1 MDGRRWFGSHSQVT
15 WQATMDLLREHY
27 CSDSDGSSSSDDG
40 PDEET
45 CSITQ
50 TAQDVSEASAAA
62 SVSGSVES
70 RTSTCSKGRH
80 GKKRPRTSAA
90 IDTALRQ
97 PQREKFAR
105 AVPHTPG
112 NWAGHIFFPLAPT
125 LTSSAA
131 GSSVYDATN
140 RAASRRLH
148 IAARE
153 LIEDFATIVVERCHE
168 QKDKES
174 GGDDS
179 LGNWEVVSHLT
190 LLPVEQD
197 DSSSGDDDES
207 SSDDALDDDPG
218 RCGRQSRDAGQG
230 SRTETVP
237 TTKAN
242 EANNGSNIPLHI
254 SISRP
259 FYLQEQSISSFVEQV
274 RKVLASYSPMAIALD
289 VNNPEILVND
299 ERTRSFLTIPAA
311 QASLGDAPIVRMI
324 RAIDP
329 VMKRFGHSPYYE
341 EAKVHTSIASISGDI
356 RSLLA
361 GTSYCG
367 DRVDC
372 SSGVSKPTQNITF
385 MVDRIMLIFGATN
398 EHCIFLEGR

>member
-1 MDGRRWFGSHSQVT
+1 
-15 WQATMDLLREHY
+15 MDLLREHY
-27 CSDSDGSSSSDDG
+27 CSDSDGGSSSDDG
-40 PDEET
+40 PNEET

-50 TAQDVSEASAAA
+50 TAQAASA
-62 SVSGSVES
+62 SGSVES

-80 GKKRPRTSAA
+80 GKKRPRTSTA

-112 NWAGHIFFPLAPT
+112 NWAGHVFFPLAPT

-140 RAASRRLH
+140 RAASQRLH
-148 IAARE
+148 IAAKE
-153 LIEDFATIVVERCHE
+153 LIEDFAAILVERCHE

-174 GGDDS
+174 GGDDR

-190 LLPVEQD
+190 PLPVEQD
-197 DSSSGDDDES
+197 DSSSDDDDEGS
-207 SSDDALDDDPG
+207 SDDPG
-218 RCGRQSRDAGQG
+218 RSGRQCQEAGQD
-230 SRTETVP
+230 SRTKLVP
-237 TTKAN
+237 PMKSD

-259 FYLQEQSISSFVEQV
+259 FYLQQHSISSFVEQV

-299 ERTRSFLTIPAA
+299 ERTRSFLTVPAA
-311 QASLGDAPIVRMI
+311 QASMGDAPIVRMI

-341 EAKVHTSIASISGDI
+341 EAKAHTSIASVSGDV
-356 RSLLA
+356 RGLLA
-361 GTSYCG
+361 GTPYCG
-367 DRVDC
+367 DRVGC
-372 SSGVSKPTQNITF
+372 SSGVSRPTQNITF

>member
-1 MDGRRWFGSHSQVT
+1 
-15 WQATMDLLREHY
+15 MDLLREHY
-27 CSDSDGSSSSDDG
+27 SSDSDDSSSDDG
-40 PDEET
+40 PNEEI
-45 CSITQ
+45 CSIEQ
-50 TAQDVSEASAAA
+50 MAQDVSVASAA

-70 RTSTCSKGRH
+70 RSTSACSKGRH
-80 GKKRPRTSAA
+80 GKKRPRTSTA
-90 IDTALRQ
+90 IDAALRQ

-153 LIEDFATIVVERCHE
+153 LIEDFATVLLERCHA

-174 GGDDS
+174 GGDGR
-179 LGNWEVVSHLT
+179 LGNWEVVSHVAP
-190 LLPVEQD
+190 LPVEQD
-197 DSSSGDDDES
+197 DSSSDDDDES
-207 SSDDALDDDPG
+207 SSDDAIDDDPG
-218 RCGRQSRDAGQG
+218 RSGRQSREVGQN
-230 SRTETVP
+230 SRTKTVP
-237 TTKAN
+237 TTKTNGAN
-242 EANNGSNIPLHI
+242 ESNVPLHI

-259 FYLQEQSISSFVEQV
+259 FYLQQQSISSFVEQV
-274 RKVLASYSPMAIALD
+274 RKVLVPYSPMAIALD

-299 ERTRSFLTIPAA
+299 ERSRSFLTIPAA
-311 QASLGDAPIVRMI
+311 QNSLADAPIVRMI

-341 EAKVHTSIASISGDI
+341 EAKVHTSIASVSGDV
-356 RSLLA
+356 RGLLM

-367 DRVDC
+367 DKVDC
-372 SSGVSKPTQNITF
+372 SSSAAKPTQNITF
-385 MVDRIMLIFGATN
+385 MVDRVCLIFGATN
-398 EHCIFLEGR
+398 QHCIMLEGR

>member
-1 MDGRRWFGSHSQVT
+1 MDDARCARWFGSHRQVT
-15 WQATMDLLREHY
+15 CWQATMDLLREHY
-27 CSDSDGSSSSDDG
+27 CSDSDGSSSDDG

-62 SVSGSVES
+62 SASGSVES

-80 GKKRPRTSAA
+80 GKKRSRTSAA

-112 NWAGHIFFPLAPT
+112 NWAGHVFFPLAPT

-153 LIEDFATIVVERCHE
+153 LIEDFATILVERCHE

-179 LGNWEVVSHLT
+179 LGNWGVVSHLT
-190 LLPVEQD
+190 PLPVEQD
-197 DSSSGDDDES
+197 DSSSDDDDES
-207 SSDDALDDDPG
+207 SSDDPG
-218 RCGRQSRDAGQG
+218 RSGRQSRDAGQG

-237 TTKAN
+237 TTKSA
-242 EANNGSNIPLHI
+242 EANGSNVPLHI
-254 SISRP
+254 SIARP
-259 FYLQEQSISSFVEQV
+259 FYLQQQSISSFVEQV
-274 RKVLASYSPMAIALD
+274 RKVLVPYSPMAIALD
-289 VNNPEILVND
+289 VNNPEILVNG

-311 QASLGDAPIVRMI
+311 QNSLGDAPIVRMI

-341 EAKVHTSIASISGDI
+341 EAKAHTSIASVSGDV
-356 RSLLA
+356 RGLLA
-361 GTSYCG
+361 GTPYCG